1 MTINSLQAT
10 QAYQNISQAI
20 EQASQSNNASEPL
33 RTTGLEENSFAHLV
47 EAAINQTANN
57 VQTAEIAG
65 NQVVTGDTNLID
77 VVTSISTAEVSLE
90 AAIAVRNRIIEAYQ
104 EIMRM
109 PI

>member
-65 NQVVTGDTNLID
+65 NQVVTGDANLID

>member
-1 MTINSLQAT
+1 MTINSLQAK

-65 NQVVTGDTNLID
+65 NQVVTGDANLID

>member
-33 RTTGLEENSFAHLV
+33 RKTGLEENSFAHLV

-65 NQVVTGDTNLID
+65 NQVVTGDANLID

>member
-1 MTINSLQAT
+1 MTIKSLQAT

-65 NQVVTGDTNLID
+65 NQVVTGDANLID

>member
-65 NQVVTGDTNLID
+65 NQVVTGDANLID

-104 EIMRM
+104 EIMRR